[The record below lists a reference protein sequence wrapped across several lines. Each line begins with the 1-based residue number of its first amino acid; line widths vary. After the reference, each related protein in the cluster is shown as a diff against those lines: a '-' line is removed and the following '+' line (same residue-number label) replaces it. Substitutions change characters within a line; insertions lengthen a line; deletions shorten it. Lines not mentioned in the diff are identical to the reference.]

1 MKKVLTTWINETNL
15 YVGFR
20 GDFQYRGGTYKG
32 WSGRHL
38 EQSLREAAFFVGDFY
53 DIEKLTTEY
62 VNGFRDDSCL
72 WR

>member
-1 MKKVLTTWINETNL
+1 VRLFCW
-15 YVGFR
+15 G
-20 GDFQYRGGTYKG
+20 
-32 WSGRHL
+32 
-38 EQSLREAAFFVGDFY
+38 FY